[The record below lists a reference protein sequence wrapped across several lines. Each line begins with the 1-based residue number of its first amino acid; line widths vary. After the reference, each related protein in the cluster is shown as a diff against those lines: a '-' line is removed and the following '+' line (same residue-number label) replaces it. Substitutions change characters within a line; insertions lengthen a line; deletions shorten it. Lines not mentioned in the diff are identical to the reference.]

1 MIPIDFLHL
10 EDQLRNFC
18 TQLDQVHDSI
28 IKRPD
33 NIGTKLAALKL
44 GRMSEARCDRLI
56 QEFESVKDIWQPY
69 EIIQPERSRPKRV
82 AAAAAIGIGV
92 VAAVS
97 MFSQIYSHVQ
107 LSNLISETNQQM
119 DKHIHRL
126 NGAVKINAQNI
137 DALNQTFHM
146 YHGQTLDE
154 FLKLQDIQALS
165 TLSIA
170 LSTLETDMANI
181 VKGLVSLSQHR
192 LSPSLVSP
200 AALTFPLNDLQDD
213 LWTSKISLSISST
226 YEMYQLEVSHVMLEN
241 STLLVYVHI
250 PCYSHQHR
258 LRLYE
263 YRQLPLHLPTGPD
276 PLFIIPDVRDQYLAI
291 SSSELEFQTL
301 TSTQLD
307 SCKLIDSQFYCPG
320 AAVLHRDAT
329 SNCLYAIFKRNYDHI
344 RTACLWHVA
353 NATSITPI
361 NDTHFVLFSPP
372 PVIDYVRVHCPPDAV
387 TTIPINQYLSVIS
400 LDPGCRA
407 MSDSFVFTAPLDLP
421 VYRAQLS
428 HGYISFDP
436 LITDLLPLDF
446 SNSTLTHMALTLPT
460 IHSPFSLLNDH
471 LFSPPSFF
479 HLFPVSYFLIILLFV
494 IFSVYFGRSFLLSPT
509 SPCHSCCSSFRA
521 GSKSLPINVDTDQ
534 SLPTSFSG
542 SAPSGAPPAPC
553 PSPTPA
559 PRHHEHTR
567 TYPCLCSSPSSEI
580 YPPFSDC
587 RATLP

>member
-1 MIPIDFLHL
+1 MWFSFTGASDNWDGAYSFIEKGDITHTVSNAHLMIPIDFLHL

-200 AALTFPLNDLQDD
+200 AA
-213 LWTSKISLSISST
+213 I
-226 YEMYQLEVSHVMLEN
+226 
-241 STLLVYVHI
+241 
-250 PCYSHQHR
+250 HR
-258 LRLYE
+258 PNRE
-263 YRQLPLHLPTGPD
+263 TRPTCSPTA
-276 PLFIIPDVRDQYLAI
+276 Q
-291 SSSELEFQTL
+291 
-301 TSTQLD
+301 
-307 SCKLIDSQFYCPG
+307 CP
-320 AAVLHRDAT
+320 H
-329 SNCLYAIFKRNYDHI
+329 
-344 RTACLWHVA
+344 
-353 NATSITPI
+353 
-361 NDTHFVLFSPP
+361 FSP
-372 PVIDYVRVHCPPDAV
+372 R
-387 TTIPINQYLSVIS
+387 
-400 LDPGCRA
+400 
-407 MSDSFVFTAPLDLP
+407 
-421 VYRAQLS
+421 
-428 HGYISFDP
+428 
-436 LITDLLPLDF
+436 
-446 SNSTLTHMALTLPT
+446 
-460 IHSPFSLLNDH
+460 
-471 LFSPPSFF
+471 
-479 HLFPVSYFLIILLFV
+479 
-494 IFSVYFGRSFLLSPT
+494 
-509 SPCHSCCSSFRA
+509 
-521 GSKSLPINVDTDQ
+521 
-534 SLPTSFSG
+534 
-542 SAPSGAPPAPC
+542 
-553 PSPTPA
+553 
-559 PRHHEHTR
+559 
-567 TYPCLCSSPSSEI
+567 
-580 YPPFSDC
+580 
-587 RATLP
+587 